1 VYYPKIVRI
10 NGQLCYLS
18 GCKLGLR
25 HRKQDF
31 LIIVSF
37 NKPDKAQVHYKKR
50 WQIEMCFKA
59 MKSSGFDL
67 EKTHLQ
73 DMERLEKLILIVMIA
88 FVWCYKVGIYLHAIK
103 PISIKKHGRKAKTV
117 FKYELSFI
125 ASVLLNSE
133 NQSNINVIA
142 FLSCT

>member
-1 VYYPKIVRI
+1 
-10 NGQLCYLS
+10 
-18 GCKLGLR
+18 
-25 HRKQDF
+25 
-31 LIIVSF
+31 
-37 NKPDKAQVHYKKR
+37 
-50 WQIEMCFKA
+50 MCFKA

-103 PISIKKHGRKAKTV
+103 PIPIKKHGRKAKSI
-117 FKYELSFI
+117 FQYSLSFF
-125 ASVLLNSE
+125 ASVLLIHQ
-133 NQSNINVIA
+133 NQSSIDVIS